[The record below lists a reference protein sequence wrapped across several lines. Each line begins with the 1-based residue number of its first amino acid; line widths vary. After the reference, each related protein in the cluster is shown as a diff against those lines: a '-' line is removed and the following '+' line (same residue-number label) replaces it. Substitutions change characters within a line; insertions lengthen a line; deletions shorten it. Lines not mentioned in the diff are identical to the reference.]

1 MIEFLLTM
9 KDLVLN
15 VLTLGWWS
23 RSQGDKFYDNYTVTR
38 E

>member
-1 MIEFLLTM
+1 MIEILLTL

-23 RSQGDKFYDNYTVTR
+23 RSQGDRAVADNWIS